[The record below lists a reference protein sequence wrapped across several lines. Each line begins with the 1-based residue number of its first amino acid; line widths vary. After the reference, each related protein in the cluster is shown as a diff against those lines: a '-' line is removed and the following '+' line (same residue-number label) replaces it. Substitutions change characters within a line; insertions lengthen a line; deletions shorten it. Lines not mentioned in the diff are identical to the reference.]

1 MQDGATSHTSA
12 NSKLFLQKRC
22 SFLSFWPS
30 NSPDLNPIEH
40 LWGAIKKII
49 QNRIFNTKLELF
61 NFISQIWDEFPQ
73 NKIDELCLSFNSRL
87 KTVIN
92 SNGKSITDILRSSI
106 ENDSPIV
113 LENPEDL
120 LTTDELITRY
130 DPLVNDQPISYL
142 TRRKYTDEE
151 DILLL
156 TLKNQS
162 ERITYEKMAE
172 MFVDRTPASLKKRYY
187 YLTKV

>member
-1 MQDGATSHTSA
+1 M
-12 NSKLFLQKRC
+12 
-22 SFLSFWPS
+22 
-30 NSPDLNPIEH
+30 
-40 LWGAIKKII
+40 
-49 QNRIFNTKLELF
+49 
-61 NFISQIWDEFPQ
+61 
-73 NKIDELCLSFNSRL
+73 
-87 KTVIN
+87 
-92 SNGKSITDILRSSI
+92 
-106 ENDSPIV
+106 
-113 LENPEDL
+113 

-130 DPLVNDQPISYL
+130 DLLVNDQPISYL